1 MFIFS
6 DLYTEKDATDRA
18 QRRGV
23 WPREPAGEVR
33 ADEASVQSENGRPP
47 GAETQH
53 RRRTRECRSLQ
64 NSLHLCIPYDR
75 NLYWLNAKKF
85 GQTCHTCYKLVTH
98 VICLAVFFY
107 CKFQNTWFYDF
118 HLIPITS
125 PKHVILLWFYCNSVN
140 T

>member
-23 WPREPAGEVR
+23 WSREPAGEVR

-85 GQTCHTCYKLVTH
+85 GQTCHTCYKLVTCYLFS
-98 VICLAVFFY
+98 CLFLLQVSKY
-107 CKFQNTWFYDF
+107 MILWFPSYSYYISKACYF
-118 HLIPITS
+118 TL
-125 PKHVILLWFYCNSVN
+125 ILL
-140 T
+140 